1 MLRGSAMKF
10 LARFES
16 PAYDLLRFF
25 SGAMFS
31 VHGMQKLF
39 GVFTDH
45 PMPPAGS
52 QAWVGGIIELVCGIA
67 IALGLFTRIA
77 AFIASGEMAVA
88 FFQFHIGGKLANW
101 HWVPHLN
108 GGELAVLYCFV
119 FFYIATRGGGR
130 YGFDAQVRH
139 QR

>member
-1 MLRGSAMKF
+1 MRF
-10 LARFES
+10 LSRFEAV
-16 PAYDLLRFF
+16 AYDLLRFF
-25 SGAMFS
+25 AGAMFS

-39 GVFTDH
+39 GIFTEY

-52 QAWVGGIIELVCGIA
+52 QAWFGGVIELLCGILVA
-67 IALGLFTRIA
+67 VGLFTRVA

-88 FFQFHIGGKLANW
+88 FFQFHFQGVFARW

-119 FFYIATRGGGR
+119 FLFIATRGGGR